1 VAALPDPRTGT
12 KSGNFLTVSIV
23 FVPTAKKTQMDMKEH
38 HKKQVLKSN
47 NYQYI
52 ST

>member
-1 VAALPDPRTGT
+1 MAALPDPRTVT

-23 FVPTAKKTQMDMKEH
+23 FVPTAKTKTNGHKRTS
-38 HKKQVLKSN
+38 KKQVLKRN
-47 NYQYI
+47 NYQHI